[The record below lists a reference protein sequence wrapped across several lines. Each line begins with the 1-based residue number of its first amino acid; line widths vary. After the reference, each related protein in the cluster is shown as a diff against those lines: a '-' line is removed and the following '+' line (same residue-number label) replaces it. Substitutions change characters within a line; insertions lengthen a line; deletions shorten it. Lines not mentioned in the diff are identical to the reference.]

1 MSFVIENGV
10 LKKYQTFDLYRET
23 DVVVPDE
30 VKVIGKRAFMFADF
44 RSIKI
49 PDGVT
54 EIGEAA
60 FMECSDLAEIVLP
73 KGIDYIGDRAFSHCH
88 RLKRAVIP
96 EGISYI
102 GYDAFACCSKSFELI
117 TYKDDTEL
125 IDQKQQKDLCT
136 IEKDAASRKKTF
148 LKMLD
153 ALKSSAT
160 DGEYIQDITF
170 EPRGVKD
177 EIEYNGNTK
186 YYFEAK
192 SAVCETADANEY
204 FDEVITKGSMYLE
217 DVDSDIAFTIIS
229 AIKAYLIPD
238 FNSLFTLKGAYENAS
253 ADRPEDY
260 GRKRRE
266 YDLNKIISKAVKY

>member
-10 LKKYQTFDLYRET
+10 LKKYQTFNVYREME
-23 DVVVPDE
+23 VVVPDE

-60 FMECSDLAEIVLP
+60 FMECSDLTEIVLP
-73 KGIDYIGDRAFSHCH
+73 KSIDYIGDRAFSHCH

-102 GYDAFACCSKSFELI
+102 GDDVFECCSKSFELI
-117 TYKDDTEL
+117 TYKSETEL
-125 IDQKQQKDLCT
+125 VDQKQQEDLCT
-136 IEKDAASRKKTF
+136 IERDAASRKKAF

-153 ALKSSAT
+153 ALKSRAT
-160 DGEYIQDITF
+160 DGEYIQYITF
-170 EPRGVKD
+170 EPRIIRQ
-177 EIEYNGNTK
+177 EIEYNGISK
-186 YYFEAK
+186 YYAEAK
-192 SAVCETADANEY
+192 AAACETADADEY

-217 DVDSDIAFTIIS
+217 GVYSDIAFAIIC
-229 AIKAYLIPD
+229 AIKAYLVPD
-238 FNSLFTLKGAYENAS
+238 FNSVFTLKGSYERAS
-253 ADRPEDY
+253 ADRSEDY
-260 GRKRRE
+260 GTKRRE
-266 YDLNKIISKAVKY
+266 YDLNKIISKAVY